1 MNEHMSLASI
11 FGSRFY
17 SREKEGIRDYK
28 ILSPKEYG
36 MSLQRKRKRKRK

>member
-1 MNEHMSLASI
+1 MNEHMSLRSI
-11 FGSRFY
+11 FECR
-17 SREKEGIRDYK
+17 KEERVSDYK